1 MRIGRGRLS
10 GKKRNNK
17 KNVGSLR
24 RTQLITTFGPGS
36 IIDFPNHS
44 IMISGI
50 DYWDYKNKEND
61 YSINEENLQRQL
73 GVDYFLQP
81 KVEEKNFTDYGDGS
95 HDILGITFP
104 EIFICKNCNKI
115 DKYKNFKR
123 NNKLICACGA
133 SKESIIP
140 SRFVVS
146 CEKGHVDDFPY
157 SWWAHRS
164 NPNIKCEDKYNLAM
178 EIKDESDGLEGII
191 IKCKSCG
198 SENSMSGIFG
208 RDALKGI
215 VCRGNRPWLKDME
228 ECNQIVKTLQRGA
241 TNVYY
246 GVHESALSIP
256 PWSKRI
262 NQIISKPENWKFLKK
277 CVDDEVVVRRM
288 IEQAGIQAEC
298 KCSIDDIIKHI
309 HWKIS
314 NEEKMPI
321 ITREEIR
328 QDEYKSLYKGI
339 SEEDDI
345 HFQIEETDI
354 DKILR
359 QYIDKL
365 VLVKRLREVQ
375 ALTGFYRISP
385 ADEDNEKEVSP
396 IYKEKQDWLPAIE
409 LKGEG
414 IFIVLNEEKVKEWE
428 ERLDVK
434 SRYNIIYKN
443 MEKSLFKKKNMSP
456 RYVLLHTIS
465 HLLMKQLTL
474 DSGYSATSIKER
486 IYSTYTNDQI
496 DSPIDMAGILI
507 YTATPDSE
515 GSLGGVVDSGN
526 IERFKNSVLKALED
540 ASWCS
545 SDPLCIQ
552 SKGQGIDNLNLAA
565 CHSCLLLP
573 ETSCELRNCYL
584 DRASVIGTLENKD
597 MAFFRD
603 IIV

>member
-1 MRIGRGRLS
+1 
-10 GKKRNNK
+10 
-17 KNVGSLR
+17 
-24 RTQLITTFGPGS
+24 
-36 IIDFPNHS
+36 
-44 IMISGI
+44 MISGI
-50 DYWDYKNKEND
+50 DYWDYKNKINE
-61 YSINEENLQRQL
+61 YCINEENLQRQL
-73 GVDYFLQP
+73 GVEYFLQP
-81 KVEEKNFTDYGDGS
+81 KVEEKSFTDYGDGS
-95 HDILGITFP
+95 HDILGTTFP
-104 EIFICKNCNKI
+104 EIFICKKCNKI
-115 DKYKNFKR
+115 AKYKNFKK
-123 NNKLICACGA
+123 NNKFICTCGA
-133 SKESIIP
+133 SSESIIP

-146 CEKGHVDDFPY
+146 CEKGHIDDFPY

-164 NPNIKCEDKYNLAM
+164 NPTIKCEDKHNLVM
-178 EIKDESDGLEGII
+178 EIKNESDGLEGII

-198 SENSMSGIFG
+198 SENSMSGVFG
-208 RDALKGI
+208 KDSLKGI

-228 ECNQIVKTLQRGA
+228 NKCNQIVKTLQRGA

-262 NQIISKPENWKFLKK
+262 NQVVSSPENWKFLKEF
-277 CVDDEVVVRRM
+277 VDDESMLRCI
-288 IEQAGIQAEC
+288 IEKVKIQK
-298 KCSIDDIIKHI
+298 KCNCSTDDIIKHI
-309 HWKIS
+309 RWKIS

-328 QDEYKSLYKGI
+328 QDEYRSLYKGI
-339 SEEDDI
+339 SEEDDM
-345 HFQIEETDI
+345 HFQVEETDI
-354 DKILR
+354 DETLS

-385 ADEDNEKEVSP
+385 ADEENEKEVSP
-396 IYKEKQDWLPAIE
+396 IYKEKPEWLPAIE

-414 IFIVLNEEKVKEWE
+414 IFIALNENKVKEWE
-428 ERLDVK
+428 NREDIK
-434 SRYNIIYKN
+434 SRYNIISKA
-443 MEKSLFKKKNMSP
+443 MDKSLFKKYNMSP
-456 RYVLLHTIS
+456 RYILLHTIS

-486 IYSTYTNDQI
+486 IYSTYTNNQI

-526 IERFKNSVLKALED
+526 KDRFKNSLLKSLED

-552 SKGQGIDNLNLAA
+552 SKGQGMDSLNLAA

-584 DRASVIGTLENKD
+584 DRASVIGTLENKE
-597 MAFFRD
+597 MAFFKD

>member
-1 MRIGRGRLS
+1 MRIGRSRLS
-10 GKKRNNK
+10 DRERNNK
-17 KNVGSLR
+17 KNVGRLR

-36 IIDFPNHS
+36 IMDFPNNS
-44 IMISGI
+44 VMISGI
-50 DYWDYKNKEND
+50 DYWDYKNKITE
-61 YSINEENLQRQL
+61 YCINEENLQRQL
-73 GVDYFLQP
+73 GVEYFLQT
-81 KVEEKNFTDYGDGS
+81 KMEEKNFTDYGDGS
-95 HDILGITFP
+95 NDILGITFP
-104 EIFICKNCNKI
+104 EIFICKKCNKI
-115 DKYKNFKR
+115 AKYKHFKR
-123 NNKLICACGA
+123 NNKLNCTCGA
-133 SKESIIP
+133 SSESIIP

-146 CEKGHVDDFPY
+146 CEKGHIDDFPY

-164 NPNIKCEDKYNLAM
+164 NPTKKCDDKYNLVM
-178 EIKDESDGLEGII
+178 DIKNESDGLEGIV

-198 SENSMSGIFG
+198 SENSMSGVFG
-208 RDALKGI
+208 KDALKGI
-215 VCRGNRPWLKDME
+215 ICRGNRPWLKDME
-228 ECNQIVKTLQRGA
+228 DCNQIVKTLQRGA

-262 NQIISKPENWKFLKK
+262 NQVISSPENWKFLRKFINN
-277 CVDDEVVVRRM
+277 EIILRAM
-288 IEQAGIQAEC
+288 IEEAGIQDEC
-298 KCSIDDIIKHI
+298 NCSVEEVIKHI
-309 HWKIS
+309 RWKIS
-314 NEEKMPI
+314 NEENRPI

-328 QDEYKSLYKGI
+328 QDEYKSLYKG
-339 SEEDDI
+339 SSDEDDI
-345 HFQIEETDI
+345 HFQIEENSI
-354 DKILR
+354 DMILTP
-359 QYIDKL
+359 YIDKL

-385 ADEDNEKEVSP
+385 ADEDNEKEVTP

-414 IFIVLNEEKVKEWE
+414 IFIALDEKKVKKWE
-428 ERLDVK
+428 TRQDVK
-434 SRYNIIYKN
+434 DRYSILLKT
-443 MEKSLFKKKNMSP
+443 MDRSLFKKKNMSP
-456 RYVLLHTIS
+456 RYILLHTIS

-486 IYSTYTNDQI
+486 IYSTYITDQV

-526 IERFKNSVLKALED
+526 IDRFKNSVLKALDD

-552 SKGQGIDNLNLAA
+552 SKGQGMDSLNLAA

-584 DRASVIGTLENKD
+584 DRASVVGTLENKD
-597 MAFFRD
+597 MAFFKE

>member
-1 MRIGRGRLS
+1 MRIGRGRLT
-10 GKKRNNK
+10 GREKTK
-17 KNVGSLR
+17 KNVGSIR

-44 IMISGI
+44 IMIAGI
-50 DYWDYKNKEND
+50 DYWNYKNKISE
-61 YSINEENLQRQL
+61 YCINEENLQRQL
-73 GVDYFLQP
+73 GVEYFLQP
-81 KVEEKNFTDYGDGS
+81 KVEEKSFTDYGDGS
-95 HDILGITFP
+95 NDILGVTFP
-104 EIFICKNCNKI
+104 EMFICKKCNKI
-115 DKYKNFKR
+115 AKYNKFKR
-123 NNKLICACGA
+123 NNKLICTCGA
-133 SKESIIP
+133 SGESIIP

-146 CEKGHVDDFPY
+146 CEKGHIDDFPY

-164 NPNIKCEDKYNLAM
+164 NPTIKCEDKYNLVM

-198 SENSMSGIFG
+198 SENSMSGVFG
-208 RDALKGI
+208 KDSLKGI

-228 ECNQIVKTLQRGA
+228 ECNQILKTLQRGA

-246 GVHESALSIP
+246 GLHESALSIP

-262 NQIISKPENWKFLKK
+262 NQIISKPEYWKLLKK
-277 CVDDEVVVRRM
+277 FVDNEILLKDM
-288 IEQAGIQAEC
+288 IEQGGIKEEC
-298 KCSIDDIIKHI
+298 NSSVDDIIKHVQ
-309 HWKIS
+309 WKVK

-339 SEEDDI
+339 NEEDDI
-345 HFQIEETDI
+345 HFQVEETDV
-354 DKILR
+354 DETLS

-385 ADEDNEKEVSP
+385 ADEENEKEVSP
-396 IYKEKQDWLPAIE
+396 IYKEKPEWLPAIE

-414 IFIVLNEEKVKEWE
+414 IFIALNESKVKEWE
-428 ERLDVK
+428 NREDIK
-434 SRYNIIYKN
+434 SRYNIIAKT
-443 MEKSLFKKKNMSP
+443 MDKSLFKKYNMSP
-456 RYVLLHTIS
+456 RYILLHTIS

-486 IYSTYTNDQI
+486 IYSTYTDNQI

-526 IERFKNSVLKALED
+526 KDRFKNSLLKSLED

-552 SKGQGIDNLNLAA
+552 SKGQGIDSLNLAA

-584 DRASVIGTLENKD
+584 DRASVIGTLENKE
-597 MAFFRD
+597 MAFFKD